1 MAPAEQS
8 ASLHEGCSTQQRSTA
23 THEVYELS
31 GSRLV
36 EGGGADTVEGVGT
49 GVGEPFS
56 FARYRRLPATAS
68 PRTRSAVAAVPSSD
82 SGLTY
87 VDEPVGGATQTST
100 FALQGRAKRASDESA
115 RNPIGASLP
124 SNSLDARVT
133 AASPAQQR
141 TSLRTTGLPPSA
153 FSLPHE
159 LGASPRR
166 VSSNATAAPLRS
178 PAAHK
183 ELSGFRPAKLAR
195 RPAAPFLDADAA
207 SDVLAGALD
216 EDETQLKENR
226 PELLLPRR
234 SRSRVEEWRDEV
246 LAASAA
252 RSSSSSARAG
262 AEAKGNADLVLRSP
276 SKASG
281 LQQDEHESDEAT
293 STQQK
298 PRRRTPAAAKKR
310 AAAGEAVGHA
320 SLPKRRSTRK
330 KSSRRRQDESF
341 GAADQTGVST
351 ADLVAMLPKRAKVF
365 GKTRE
370 NEEESD
376 ETDYEYPSR
385 KKTKSKPRARAVA
398 QSKGGGKSP
407 KRTRK
412 ARDQDTSDD
421 TDTQLRKEQARR
433 KWAEV
438 DSFALEVE
446 RTL

>member
-1 MAPAEQS
+1 M
-8 ASLHEGCSTQQRSTA
+8 
-23 THEVYELS
+23 
-31 GSRLV
+31 RLRKQLCRR
-36 EGGGADTVEGVGT
+36 E
-49 GVGEPFS
+49 EPFS

-68 PRTRSAVAAVPSSD
+68 RPTRSAVAAASSSD

-100 FALQGRAKRASDESA
+100 FALQGRAKRASDESG
-115 RNPIGASLP
+115 RNAIGASAP
-124 SNSLDARVT
+124 SKSLDAPVM

-141 TSLRTTGLPPSA
+141 TSLRATGLPPSA
-153 FSLPHE
+153 FCLPRE
-159 LGASPRR
+159 PGASPRR
-166 VSSNATAAPLRS
+166 VPSSAAAAPLRS

-183 ELSGFRPAKLAR
+183 AQSGFRPAKLAR

-207 SDVLAGALD
+207 SDELAGALG

-276 SKASG
+276 SKAGG
-281 LQQDEHESDEAT
+281 LQQDEHEPDEAS
-293 STQQK
+293 STQKK

-310 AAAGEAVGHA
+310 TAAEDAADHA
-320 SLPKRRSTRK
+320 SPPKRRSTRK
-330 KSSRRRQDESF
+330 KSSGRRQDESF
-341 GAADQTGVST
+341 GGADQTGVST
-351 ADLVAMLPKRAKVF
+351 AELVAMLPKRAKVF

-370 NEEESD
+370 NEEESE
-376 ETDYEYPSR
+376 ETDYDRQPSR
-385 KKTKSKPRARAVA
+385 KETKSKPRARAVT

-412 ARDQDTSDD
+412 TRDQDTSDD
-421 TDTQLRKEQARR
+421 TDTQLRKEQARK

>member
-1 MAPAEQS
+1 MA
-8 ASLHEGCSTQQRSTA
+8 
-23 THEVYELS
+23 
-31 GSRLV
+31 
-36 EGGGADTVEGVGT
+36 
-49 GVGEPFS
+49 EPFS

-68 PRTRSAVAAVPSSD
+68 PPTRTAVAAVPSSD

-166 VSSNATAAPLRS
+166 VPSNAAPAPLRS

-183 ELSGFRPAKLAR
+183 ALSGFRPAKLAR

-252 RSSSSSARAG
+252 RSGSSSARAG
-262 AEAKGNADLVLRSP
+262 AEATGNADLVLRSP
-276 SKASG
+276 SKAGG
-281 LQQDEHESDEAT
+281 LQQDEHEPDEAS
-293 STQQK
+293 STQKK

-310 AAAGEAVGHA
+310 TAAEDAAGHA
-320 SLPKRRSTRK
+320 SPPKRRSTRK
-330 KSSRRRQDESF
+330 KSSGRRQDESF
-341 GAADQTGVST
+341 GGADETGVST

-370 NEEESD
+370 NEDESD
-376 ETDYEYPSR
+376 ETDYEYVRFKQTIVNSADTDSHSRQRSR
-385 KKTKSKPRARAVA
+385 KETKSKPRARAVT

-412 ARDQDTSDD
+412 TRNQDTSDD
-421 TDTQLRKEQARR
+421 TVRSGSPLGDAALTPWPSTGHAASEGTGSQ
-433 KWAEV
+433 EV
-438 DSFALEVE
+438 G
-446 RTL
+446 